1 MTFGLR
7 VLGSFLG
14 LAIITAVVG
23 FGVRALSLGLDIGI
37 IQAVAAH
44 RDATVTSIAEI
55 VTYAGSFPIL
65 APIAVAVVLL
75 RRWNRPADDIALV
88 VIAAGSAALPWLV
101 KLIVARPRPSLEQLQ
116 HLSSLSFPSEH
127 TTQAAA
133 IYLTIAIVLSKELG
147 RGLRELVIGLAVV
160 IAVVIAWS
168 RVYLGV
174 HYPTDVAAGL
184 LLGCSP
190 HRRDRDPRG
199 GEEGGNVTNVD
210 LDAFVVPDIDERLAP
225 RDRHRRSR
233 SDPRQRGARVVA
245 HAAMA
250 LPLVGA

>member
-1 MTFGLR
+1 MSRLPTSGTTIDNRAELVTFGLR

-147 RGLRELVIGLAVV
+147 RGFRELVIGLAVV
-160 IAVVIAWS
+160 IAVVVAWS

-184 LLGCSP
+184 LLGWSWALLVF
-190 HRRDRDPRG
+190 HW
-199 GEEGGNVTNVD
+199 
-210 LDAFVVPDIDERLAP
+210 
-225 RDRHRRSR
+225 
-233 SDPRQRGARVVA
+233 ARPSLEPA
-245 HAAMA
+245 S
-250 LPLVGA
+250 

>member
-1 MTFGLR
+1 VTFGLR

-160 IAVVIAWS
+160 IAVVVALVASLS
-168 RVYLGV
+168 RRALSHGRSSRAPPGVELGATRF
-174 HYPTDVAAGL
+174 P
-184 LLGCSP
+184 LGSAEP
-190 HRRDRDPRG
+190 
-199 GEEGGNVTNVD
+199 
-210 LDAFVVPDIDERLAP
+210 
-225 RDRHRRSR
+225 
-233 SDPRQRGARVVA
+233 GARI
-245 HAAMA
+245 
-250 LPLVGA
+250 LTFPREGTREK

>member
-1 MTFGLR
+1 PRQTSGRTIDNRAALVTFGIR
-7 VLGSFLG
+7 VLGLFMA
-14 LAIITAVVG
+14 LAAITALVG
-23 FGVRALSLGLDIGI
+23 FGVTALRPGLDIEI
-37 IQAVAAH
+37 LQAVALH

-55 VTYAGSFPIL
+55 LTTAGSFPLL
-65 APIAVAVVLL
+65 APISIAVVLL
-75 RRWNRPADDIALV
+75 RRWNRPADDMALV

-160 IAVVIAWS
+160 IAVVVAWS

-184 LLGCSP
+184 LLGWSWALLVF
-190 HRRDRDPRG
+190 HW
-199 GEEGGNVTNVD
+199 
-210 LDAFVVPDIDERLAP
+210 
-225 RDRHRRSR
+225 
-233 SDPRQRGARVVA
+233 ARPS
-245 HAAMA
+245 
-250 LPLVGA
+250 LEQPPP